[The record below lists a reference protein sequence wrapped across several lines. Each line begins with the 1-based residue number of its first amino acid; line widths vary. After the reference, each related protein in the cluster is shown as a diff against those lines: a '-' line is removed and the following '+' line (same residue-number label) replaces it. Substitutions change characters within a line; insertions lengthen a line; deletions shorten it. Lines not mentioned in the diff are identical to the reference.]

1 MNITLETVN
10 AILNKGFVHNA
21 SNDAII
27 ADLNAMN
34 TTEADVAE
42 YAVSKAFTEHGEG
55 FHALRDL
62 KRYMKQKRGGA
73 PAKARAPRAPRA
85 PKAPKAPKEAPKKE
99 EPAMGAAEHERFR
112 RCMNVVNVAGMPLL
126 MVGPAGSGKSYMA
139 AKVAEA
145 CGCTKVYTRSKV
157 AFDTDLIGYM
167 DAHSH
172 YCPTALYRAMKRA
185 DGGEKTAYFLD
196 EIFAG
201 DTSCLIVINDLLSD
215 GCMTFPNGEEFSAEN
230 LVIIAADN
238 TSGCGA
244 TNQFNTR
251 NKADASFLNRF
262 GSVFVDYDKEIE
274 KKLAGEH
281 KDILD
286 FVYAVRA
293 AAEKAEIDIVCSY
306 RTIKCMRKYAEAGIP
321 AVEAVEEFVY
331 QNKVTND
338 DKDTLRQDAKI
349 TRLIAK
355 GNEYAMAM

>member
-10 AILNKGFVHNA
+10 RILSKGFVHNA

-42 YAVSKAFTEHGEG
+42 YAASKAFTEHGEG

-85 PKAPKAPKEAPKKE
+85 PKAPKAPKDAPKA

-112 RCMNVVNVAGMPLL
+112 RCMNVVNVAEMPLL

-262 GSVFVDYDKEIE
+262 GSVHVDYDKEIE
-274 KKLAGEH
+274 KTLAGEH